1 MKPQRDIFDIFG
13 DSARKMRVSPS
24 SRTWNKLDRKMNRSR
39 YGHRAHI
46 YRWMAMA
53 ASVVLLLGVITLMA
67 DRVKK
72 RKTAM
77 LGKNIELT
85 DLTNDDFES
94 YDGIFVSYS
103 DYKEKRIV
111 EGNEVAK
118 FVVNTDVDASA
129 GKKVRTIDTGK
140 TTKVPGRK
148 DATEIATKEE
158 SPTVI
163 EPATA
168 SAESKSVKEEAADE
182 VPASDD
188 YSYTGDDTTVPDR
201 ENVPEEDISE
211 SVAVTDGVRVDSWEN
226 QDRMG
231 RKRKYLKKE
240 KDYENAAPVKSMPT
254 GLQQFDWLLGSWAEN
269 RQNGQS
275 IENWQKINATTL
287 AGKGKLL
294 RNGKE
299 VYTEEMS
306 ITEKNGDI
314 FFNIPDGD
322 SRLTVA
328 YRLIHRN
335 EKNFSFENDS
345 QFLNRLIV
353 SHVSDDTVR
362 IILENTKNGE
372 IPERQQQIL
381 NQRNAV
387 LSNSAVRNMSRVKNK
402 KG

>member
-24 SRTWNKLDRKMNRSR
+24 SRTWNKLDRKMSRSR
-39 YGHRAHI
+39 YGHRAYI

-53 ASVVLLLGVITLMA
+53 ASIVLLLGVITLMA

-77 LGKNIELT
+77 LGKSMELT

-94 YDGIFVSYS
+94 YDGVFVSYS

-129 GKKVRTIDTGK
+129 GKKVRTIDAGK
-140 TTKVPGRK
+140 TTKAPGRK

-168 SAESKSVKEEAADE
+168 SAESRSVKEEVADE

-188 YSYTGDDTTVPDR
+188 LGYPVANETTLDTVNAR
-201 ENVPEEDISE
+201 EDISG
-211 SVAVTDGVRVDSWEN
+211 SVAVMDGVEIDSWEN
-226 QDRMG
+226 RDRHQ
-231 RKRKYLKKE
+231 RIKKLKKE
-240 KDYENAAPVKSMPT
+240 KVYETAISVKSMPE
-254 GLQQFDWLLGSWAEN
+254 GLQQFDWLLGNWAEN

-275 IENWQKINATTL
+275 IENWRKINATTL

-294 RNGKE
+294 RDGKE

-322 SRLTVA
+322 GRLTVA

-353 SHVSDDTVR
+353 SHVSDDTVK